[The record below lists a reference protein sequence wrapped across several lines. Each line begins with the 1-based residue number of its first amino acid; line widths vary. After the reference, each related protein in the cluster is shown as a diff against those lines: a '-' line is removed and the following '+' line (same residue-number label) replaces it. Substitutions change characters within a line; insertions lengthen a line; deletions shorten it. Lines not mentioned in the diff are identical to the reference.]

1 MICAAEP
8 SSQGVTQ
15 ILEHLT
21 VVAGEFSAVDIVEE
35 MEFSGSG
42 IVTRYRCGVIGYGDA
57 VEDADDVFPRVS
69 LRGATHRHQAW
80 VVTDD
85 SGFFGKF
92 AQDRHLRVL
101 TLVDEASR
109 KCQTALPRFPSSPYE
124 QQFHA

>member
-42 IVTRYRCGVIGYGDA
+42 IVTRDRCGVIGDGDA

-69 LRGATHRHQAW
+69 LRVATHRHQAW

-92 AQDRHLRVL
+92 A
-101 TLVDEASR
+101 
-109 KCQTALPRFPSSPYE
+109 
-124 QQFHA
+124 